1 MYDNNISTHYPCC
14 RLGIGPDRSGLRC
27 ASIPRV
33 ARPVL
38 ERGTPGDATCVQ
50 TPPPTHAPVRAATGT
65 SPGAACAAATDSP
78 RRSAV
83 VVGRGPGHLCPAP
96 LYGPAPGRP
105 YRAQASHRRHRPA
118 RLARRPGTTPSPWGS
133 MRERHPCC
141 AEARLRSQGSST
153 AACPPTPAG
162 VSAGRIADDTGL
174 CDPFTWRTTGG
185 HGAMLAA
192 LPSPDAVSESVGRRA
207 YHHALGLVR
216 SSYSPYNPHCVR
228 PSRPGLSFR
237 RNTSYGSPT
246 HAGSAAKTVVLHR

>member
-65 SPGAACAAATDSP
+65 PPGAACAAATDSP

-105 YRAQASHRRHRPA
+105 YRAQAPHRRHRPA

-141 AEARLRSQGSST
+141 AKARLRSQGSST
-153 AACPPTPAG
+153 AACPPRQLACQQAASPTTRGFVTRLHGGPPVVTGQCWRLSPPLMRFPSLLGG
-162 VSAGRIADDTGL
+162 VPITTFWAL
-174 CDPFTWRTTGG
+174 C
-185 HGAMLAA
+185 A
-192 LPSPDAVSESVGRRA
+192 
-207 YHHALGLVR
+207 
-216 SSYSPYNPHCVR
+216 PH
-228 PSRPGLSFR
+228 FR
-237 RNTSYGSPT
+237 RIIRTASGRQEQGFRSGGTRHMARPPML
-246 HAGSAAKTVVLHR
+246 VVLQKR